1 MRVLVAML
9 IVGLSFDAAAQ
20 APPPPQ
26 APTPP
31 NRPVAMATQP
41 TPAAPSL
48 FPLHVAM
55 TPDVVDA
62 WHRARI
68 VSVTGTLLSVVGTG
82 LSLASVIYVA
92 VSHYPPSATDLL
104 NPPTPSDPGPV
115 LAYIGSTTSAAGF
128 ILSAS
133 ALGYQHHLLDQLDV
147 DPGHGRFAIGT
158 SIGVLGFLGVGASYF
173 FGLTNYL
180 DAHDQEI
187 AILTTSIGGAALCA
201 VAGLFY
207 AFDSS
212 RNKAAWKTLA
222 TF

>member
-1 MRVLVAML
+1 MYVLVAML
-9 IVGLSFDAAAQ
+9 ILGCCFDAAAQ

-26 APTPP
+26 ATTTTPTPT
-31 NRPVAMATQP
+31 PVV
-41 TPAAPSL
+41 PSL

-82 LSLASVIYVA
+82 LSLASVIYIVA
-92 VSHYPPSATDLL
+92 SHYPPSATDLL

-115 LAYIGSTTSAAGF
+115 LAYVGSSTSAAGF

-133 ALGYQHHLLDQLDV
+133 ALGYEHHLLDLLDV

-212 RNKAAWKTLA
+212 RNKAVWRTLG